1 MQAACLVL
9 CLTGLL
15 GFPRRE
21 WSSIISVFPEKKL
34 LFPANACI
42 IQVYN
47 VRVESELILNR
58 REAMKARFYGY
69 SILILC
75 LTALL
80 ASCKSPTSSP
90 SKAWVVSTLAGSGT
104 AGSANGTGTAAR
116 FNSPAGVAVDSD
128 GNIYVADRDNNKIRK
143 ITGNVVSTL
152 AGSTRQIS
160 GYKNGSGTATRFNY
174 PTGVAVDKSGN
185 VYVTDGG
192 NNRIRKIIG
201 NVVRTL
207 SSDTRGFADGTVPD
221 SNSSEARNYLG
232 PRDLA
237 LDTSGNIYVAD
248 YHNNLI
254 RKLTADGKVETLAGG
269 THPNRNT
276 TFRDGTNALFNGP
289 HGIAVHESSG
299 NIIIYVA
306 DYNNHRI
313 RKIEYKF
320 P

>member
-90 SKAWVVSTLAGSGT
+90 SKAWVVSTLAGRGT
-104 AGSANGTGTAAR
+104 GGFANGAGTWAQ
-116 FNSPAGVAVDSD
+116 FNLPSDVAVDSD
-128 GNIYVADRDNNKIRK
+128 GNVYVADRDNHCIRK
-143 ITGNVVSTL
+143 ITAAEVLVVSTM
-152 AGSTRQIS
+152 AGSGRA
-160 GYKNGSGTATRFNY
+160 GHRDGTGTSARFHT
-174 PTGVAVDKSGN
+174 PHGMAVDSSGN
-185 VYVTDGG
+185 V
-192 NNRIRKIIG
+192 
-201 NVVRTL
+201 
-207 SSDTRGFADGTVPD
+207 
-221 SNSSEARNYLG
+221 
-232 PRDLA
+232 
-237 LDTSGNIYVAD
+237 
-248 YHNNLI
+248 
-254 RKLTADGKVETLAGG
+254 
-269 THPNRNT
+269 
-276 TFRDGTNALFNGP
+276 
-289 HGIAVHESSG
+289 
-299 NIIIYVA
+299 YVA

-313 RKIEYKF
+313 RKITAAGVVSTLAGSGTGGHRDGTGTAAQFNRPYGVALDTSGNVYVADRRNNRIRKMEYRV